1 MGILNSHHISNY
13 YDFFRDKDIVLNK
26 SNLRALRINP
36 RMIYVKC
43 NGGQWPCIINTT
55 SMQMATI
62 LIGTGSGAYV
72 EFNKKENCPVSL
84 KYCFMDS
91 DNNPIQF
98 FVNSAVQ
105 EISSYQQSRE
115 LALVKLVFTQRP
127 PDDLIERL
135 GEFLQVNDNF
145 NKRHDEKI
153 ILTKDS
159 IRELGL
165 PKEESYIFIENVPRK
180 CIIKELYFSGA
191 RILFVGVPK
200 FLINKKAQLKLLFLD
215 TGEKITLE
223 SVIKDAAFLPN
234 RQDIVMATF
243 EFNKEEIPMSY
254 KFRINKYLT
263 SYSKLIIEKQMQN
276 AKARQEAAEE
286 VSSK

>member
-1 MGILNSHHISNY
+1 MLRKTAIITGGFGDIGKATAKKFAENGYNIALTYLNTFDAEFVSELKSKGI
-13 YDFFRDKDIVLNK
+13 DVLAMHCDQ
-26 SNLRALRINP
+26 SSESE
-36 RMIYVKC
+36 
-43 NGGQWPCIINTT
+43 IIN
-55 SMQMATI
+55 
-62 LIGTGSGAYV
+62 
-72 EFNKKENCPVSL
+72 
-84 KYCFMDS
+84 
-91 DNNPIQF
+91 

-191 RILFVGVPK
+191 KILFVGVPK

-215 TGEKITLE
+215 SGEKISLDSIIT
-223 SVIKDAAFLPN
+223 DAAFLPN

-243 EFNKEEIPMSY
+243 EFVKEEIPMSY
-254 KFRINKYLT
+254 KFKINKYLT
-263 SYSKLIIEKQMQN
+263 SYSKLIIEKQMLN
-276 AKARQEAAEE
+276 DKAKQEATEE
-286 VSSK
+286 VGSK